1 MNLELSRVEFSKE
14 EISEVIASLTSGFV
28 TMGEKVELFEKKFA
42 EYIGVRHAVMVNSGS
57 SANLVMMKAMREQLG
72 PGARVLVPALSW
84 STTLW
89 PVIQSG
95 LTPVLMDVDPET
107 LNVGPDQLSE
117 ALRWN
122 KAQGMVVVHIMGNPA
137 PMEQLMRGHNL
148 VVVEDSCETLGST
161 YQGRK
166 TGTNDYAGSFSF
178 YYSHHMT
185 TIEGGMVV
193 TDSTDC
199 MEKLLTLR
207 SHGWSRAMKT
217 DTIRKWH
224 EDQHPSIDPRFL
236 FVDEGYNLRPTELN
250 AAIGLHQLD
259 KLDEMNN
266 RRQEIEI
273 QMRSIVGQYGE
284 SAIQPIT
291 VSEDSVAYLFAF
303 PVMLKDSDTRNAFS
317 THLEANGIQ
326 TRPIVAGN
334 LARHP
339 AFKNKVEIV
348 GDLPGANKVADCGLY
363 WGLHP
368 QVTDDQLEH
377 LEKVIGEYFQGRIA
391 A

>member
-1 MNLELSRVEFSKE
+1 MNLELSKVEFSKE
-14 EISEVIASLTSGFV
+14 EISEVIASLTSGYV
-28 TMGEKVELFEKKFA
+28 TMGEKVERFEKKFA
-42 EYIGVRHAVMVNSGS
+42 EYIGTRYAVMVNSGS
-57 SANLVMMKAMREQLG
+57 SANLAMVKTMAKWI
-72 PGARVLVPALSW
+72 PGGKVFVPALSW

-95 LTPVLMDVDPET
+95 LKPVLIDCDPET

-117 ALRWN
+117 AVREHGDA
-122 KAQGMVVVHIMGNPA
+122 KGMVVAHIMGNPA
-137 PMEQLMRGHNL
+137 PMELLLGHGL
-148 VVVEDSCETLGST
+148 VIVEDSCETLGST

-166 TGTNDYAGSFSF
+166 TGTRSVAGSFSF

-193 TDSTDC
+193 TDAIDIA
-199 MEKLLTLR
+199 EKIRTLR
-207 SHGWSRAMKT
+207 SHGWTRALKAGPQ
-217 DTIRKWH
+217 RKFI
-224 EDQHPSIDPRFL
+224 EDGYPNIDPRFL

-250 AAIGLHQLD
+250 AAIGLHQLG

-266 RRQEIEI
+266 KRQEIEI
-273 QMRSIVGQYGE
+273 RMRSIVGQYGE
-284 SAIQPIT
+284 SVIQPIT

-303 PVMLKDSDTRNAFS
+303 PVMLKDNDTRKAFS

-339 AFKNKVEIV
+339 AFKNKVETV

-368 QVTDDQLEH
+368 GVTDEQLDH
-377 LEKVIGEYFQGRIA
+377 LQKVIGEYFQGRIA